1 MKKLLPIILL
11 LAIAG
16 ASAWYFSVSK
26 PTQTASNTTGTSS
39 STSAPKAGETN
50 KANAP
55 DNLGDKGPAV
65 DDGSANE
72 DADGGDEGIAD
83 NNEKPAAQVYKS
95 AEEALK
101 AVKDGATDYDDVVL
115 EQFREPGEDCTW
127 CPVFYQGIRDSMMSP
142 DASKDQ
148 RSYYAEILAIS
159 GRVENL
165 GVLVDAIKNA
175 GSSDKADDF
184 AQALELAVGKEDVV
198 KFLAD
203 QLSSTNQLIK
213 ESSVAAI
220 TNQGTRLAAETLY
233 NHTVQNGDPDGY
245 YSQGIGLGE
254 FVPDQETLPY
264 VQELAM
270 KRDAYSHLAVKSLL
284 NAGLPGVKIVFDILR
299 NSKDPAG
306 DKLNLLKSAED
317 HMSYEEETEDFLK
330 KQAETS
336 DQPLIKETAQKFLDA
351 IKGQDTGDDQNSSPI
366 QAVTPAA

>member
-11 LAIAG
+11 LVIAG

-26 PTQTASNTTGTSS
+26 PQQTASNASSSSSGVVAQKAGDVGGTAHETTG
-39 STSAPKAGETN
+39 
-50 KANAP
+50 
-55 DNLGDKGPAV
+55 LGDSGPAA

-72 DADGGDEGIAD
+72 DADAGDEGMAD
-83 NNEKPAAQVYKS
+83 DNEKPAAQVYKS

-101 AVKDGATDYDDVVL
+101 AVKDGAANYDDVVL

-127 CPVFYQGIRDSMMSP
+127 CPVFYQGIRDGMMSA

-165 GVLVDAIKNA
+165 GILVDAIKNA

-184 AQALELAVGKEDVV
+184 AQALELAVGKDDVV

-213 ESSVAAI
+213 ESSVAAV
-220 TNQGTRLAAETLY
+220 TNQGTRLAAETLS
-233 NHTVQNGDPDGY
+233 NHIIQNGDPDGY
-245 YSQGIGLGE
+245 YSQGIGPGE
-254 FVPDQETLPY
+254 FVPDQDTLPY

-270 KRDAYSHLAVKSLL
+270 KRDAYSHLWIKSLL

-299 NSKDPAG
+299 NSKDPNG
-306 DKLNLLKSAED
+306 DKLGLLKSAED

-330 KQAETS
+330 KQTETS

-351 IKGQDTGDDQNSSPI
+351 IKGQDAGDELNTAPD
-366 QAVTPAA
+366 QAVAPN